1 MADFAVY
8 FHRYLHSCISECSIV
23 PRLQGILY
31 QLMFVP
37 SFLTLDLPL
46 TLALCRYIRE
56 MHKAYTTKK
65 SLDIDTINTLLA
77 VFGTP
82 TFRISSM
89 NFFWE
94 KLLTTIGTSFVT
106 TFIWSEKEWKI
117 TGYPLSCPEQLVFSF
132 SNTRN
137 ACRLLVLLI
146 LTS

>member
-46 TLALCRYIRE
+46 TLALCRYILE
-56 MHKAYTTKK
+56 MHKAYTTKN

-77 VFGTP
+77 AFGTP
-82 TFRISSM
+82 TFRISLM
-89 NFFWE
+89 NFFLG
-94 KLLTTIGTSFVT
+94 KAFNNDRNILCNHI
-106 TFIWSEKEWKI
+106 
-117 TGYPLSCPEQLVFSF
+117 PLEREGMENHRVPTLH
-132 SNTRN
+132 TYIHTY
-137 ACRLLVLLI
+137 I
-146 LTS
+146 LYLSRRSINGS